1 MVRVVRGVHRNPL
14 ARCTP
19 SEWADLK
26 NGDEPDG
33 IEGYVLYGFA
43 HHDFQVGTDRFNVR
57 TLKASDVGE
66 AYATW
71 FDDPVVQQFIAWRPA
86 EDPVKELREFV
97 AGHEAR
103 ADSLLLGIFDA
114 EGRHVANLKY
124 EPIDLGQQTAVL
136 GVLIGDAA
144 WRGRGLFGEVFST
157 TAELLHGRF
166 GIRRI
171 LLGVDGENA
180 VALAAYERAGFVAV
194 PRSDGGP
201 VWMECLL
208 G

>member
-1 MVRVVRGVHRNPL
+1 MTEVRPL
-14 ARCTP
+14 PEDIVGPGDDIRSDALVGLDITLATARFT
-19 SEWADLK
+19 
-26 NGDEPDG
+26 
-33 IEGYVLYGFA
+33 
-43 HHDFQVGTDRFNVR
+43 VR
-57 TLKASDVGE
+57 TLKPTDVGD
-66 AYATW
+66 AYAAW

-86 EDPVKELREFV
+86 EDPVEELREFV
-97 AGHEAR
+97 AGHDTR

-124 EPIDLGQQTAVL
+124 EPIDLGQRTAVL

-144 WRGRGLFGEVFST
+144 WRGRGLFGEVFSA

-166 GIRRI
+166 GIRRV

-180 VALAAYERAGFVAV
+180 AALAAYERAGFVAV

-201 VWMECLL
+201 VWMECRLDDQC
-208 G
+208 